1 MMKHRTMNY
10 SRINSLTFFR
20 QHTLP
25 LIIEAAKKSIF
36 AEKFHGELI
45 LAFVEEK
52 MREKYGENIKE
63 WELIDITDAILYVF
77 NYYMQ
82 NDTNF
87 TIEIKGV

>member
-1 MMKHRTMNY
+1 MND
-10 SRINSLTFFR
+10 SRIASLNFFR
-20 QHTLP
+20 EHTLP

-36 AEKFHGELI
+36 AENFLSWSI
-45 LAFVEEK
+45 LKYVEEK
-52 MREKYGENIKE
+52 MREKYGDNIKE
-63 WELIDITDAILYVF
+63 WELIDITDATVYVF

>member
-1 MMKHRTMNY
+1 MNY
-10 SRINSLTFFR
+10 SRIDSLTFFR

-25 LIIEAAKKSIF
+25 LIIEAAQKSIF
-36 AEKFHGELI
+36 AKNFHGDLI
-45 LAFVEEK
+45 LEYVEEK
-52 MREKYGENIKE
+52 MLEKYGTNIKE
-63 WELIDITDAILYVF
+63 WELIDITDAIVYVF